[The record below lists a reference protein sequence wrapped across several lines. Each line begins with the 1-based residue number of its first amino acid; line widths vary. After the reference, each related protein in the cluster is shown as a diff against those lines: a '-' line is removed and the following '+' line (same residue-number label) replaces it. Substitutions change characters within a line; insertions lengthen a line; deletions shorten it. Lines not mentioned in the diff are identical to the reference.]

1 METLDHIRG
10 EFEGRLVNAVRVERA
25 DRIINGVII
34 EGALDVVVKPRSAP
48 GIMIAGDSP
57 KEHAEVTF
65 YFVGDKMHIRRNA
78 PEIDILGHLAKPVNL
93 LKSFLRLLGI
103 PVSIKLP
110 KTRPMLVCISQE
122 KVPHLYHNG
131 AGTVLIEDVDQQWLE
146 IRSEGVTNVLAS
158 GKVGKMVAIIEVGG
172 EWDLS
177 SLGAQT
183 ACLVIEEQGSIEATV
198 HRVLD
203 VVIHGAGKIKVAGN
217 PRVRRNEIKG
227 DGNFEYIETET
238 TLSWDL
244 LK

>member
-1 METLDHIRG
+1 MEKLDHTRR
-10 EFEGRLVNAVRVERA
+10 EFEARLVNAVRVERP

-34 EGALDVVVKPRSAP
+34 EGALDVMLKPRSGP

-65 YFVGDKMHIRRNA
+65 YFVGDKMHIRRNS
-78 PEIDILGHLAKPVNL
+78 PEIDILGRLAKPVNL

-103 PVSIKLP
+103 PVSITLP

-122 KVPHLYHNG
+122 KVPHVYHNG
-131 AGTVLIEDVDQQWLE
+131 EGTVLVDGVDQQWLE
-146 IRSEGVTNVLAS
+146 IRSEGVTNVMAS
-158 GKVGKMVAIIEVGG
+158 GKVGEMVAIIEGGG

-177 SLGAQT
+177 SLRAQS

-198 HRVLD
+198 HKVLD
-203 VVIHGAGKIKVAGN
+203 VVIHGAGNIKVAGN

-227 DGNFEYIETET
+227 EGNFEYIARET